1 MKRIRQQ
8 ADVDAVPR
16 TACAARSGAGL
27 YRGLFA
33 APGIARVWVSKG
45 AKPARGET
53 VRRAGVITLL
63 AFLVSTALASGAARA
78 GRSAAAAVPIQKI
91 ADVPLGGRTTRLD
104 YASLD
109 PSRHLLFVA
118 HLGDSQV
125 IVFDVQASRVVG
137 RVAGVSSVHGVLA
150 LPELNRVYATAT
162 ATGTGE
168 VVAIDPA
175 TLTVIARVPTGGYPD
190 GLAYAPGS
198 HKLYVSDEK
207 AGNEAV
213 IDVRSNTRIATIA
226 LGGEAG
232 NTQYDSI
239 TGHIFVNAQTRNQ
252 LVEIDPASDK
262 IIARY
267 DLPGAQRNHGL
278 LIDPEHRLAFIACEG
293 NDTLIAF
300 DMRTMRPL
308 ASFPVGS
315 GPDVIA
321 YDPVFKYLYVASEA
335 GPVSVFRVATGS
347 VKKLGDEFIGPNAHV
362 VAVDPATHRV
372 YFPLKNLNGHT
383 AMRIFEAIDRQ
394 VDHVR
399 L

>member
-1 MKRIRQQ
+1 MKRIQQ
-8 ADVDAVPR
+8 QPEIDGAPR
-16 TACAARSGAGL
+16 TACAARGGAGL

-33 APGIARVWVSKG
+33 ALAVARSWMIKG
-45 AKPARGET
+45 AKRARSAN
-53 VRRAGVITLL
+53 VCCAGAMVLFAL
-63 AFLVSTALASGAARA
+63 SGLTALSNGAARA
-78 GRSAAAAVPIQKI
+78 GVSSAEAVPLEKI

-137 RVAGVSSVHGVLA
+137 RIAGVSSAHGVLA

-162 ATGTGE
+162 GRGE

-175 TLTVIARVPTGGYPD
+175 SLTVIARVPTGSYPD
-190 GLAYAPGS
+190 GLAYAPGG
-198 HKLYVSDEK
+198 HKLYISDEE

-239 TGHIFVNAQTRNQ
+239 TGHIFVNVQTRNQ

-267 DLPGAQRNHGL
+267 DLPGAKGNHGL
-278 LIDPEHRLAFIACEG
+278 LIDSEHRLAFVACEG

-300 DMRTMRPL
+300 DLRTMRPL

-321 YDPVFKYLYVASEA
+321 YDPAFKYLYVASEA
-335 GPVSVFRVATGS
+335 GPVSVFLVATGS
-347 VKKLGDEFIGPNAHV
+347 VTKLGDEFIGPNAHV

-383 AMRIFEAIDRQ
+383 AMRIFEANR
-394 VDHVR
+394 
-399 L
+399 

>member
-1 MKRIRQQ
+1 MKRIQQ
-8 ADVDAVPR
+8 REEIDGVSR
-16 TACAARSGAGL
+16 AARAAQSGAGL
-27 YRGLFA
+27 FVALA
-33 APGIARVWVSKG
+33 SAHVWVSKG
-45 AKPARGET
+45 AKPARSGT
-53 VRRAGVITLL
+53 VRRAGVMTLL
-63 AFLVSTALASGAARA
+63 AFSVITASASGAARA
-78 GRSAAAAVPIQKI
+78 ESSPAAAVPLEKVS
-91 ADVPLGGRTTRLD
+91 DVPLGGRTTRLD

-109 PSRHLLFVA
+109 PGRHLLFVA

-150 LPELNRVYATAT
+150 LPELNRVYAT

-372 YFPLKNLNGHT
+372 YFPLKNLSGHT

>member
-1 MKRIRQQ
+1 M
-8 ADVDAVPR
+8 
-16 TACAARSGAGL
+16 L
-27 YRGLFA
+27 
-33 APGIARVWVSKG
+33 KG
-45 AKPARGET
+45 AKPAHSET
-53 VRRAGVITLL
+53 VRRAAVVTFL
-63 AFLVSTALASGAARA
+63 AFSIIAASASGAARA
-78 GRSAAAAVPIQKI
+78 ESSPAAAVPLEKV

-109 PSRHLLFVA
+109 PGRHLLFVA

-137 RVAGVSSVHGVLA
+137 RVAGVSSAHGVLA

-162 ATGTGE
+162 GRGE

-175 TLTVIARVPTGGYPD
+175 TLAVIARGPTGGYPD
-190 GLAYAPGS
+190 GLAYVPGS

-239 TGHIFVNAQTRNQ
+239 TSHIFVNVQTRNQ